1 MILQASNGCFL
12 TQSGEVSIKERR
24 FEKMMLVA
32 SVEEAALW
40 KEVTESEMNDMIE
53 EGKLF
58 YPNELS
64 YDFLS
69 KLNSL
74 VYTVAQ
80 DINNLNLTNA
90 QALKVKRFFPEW
102 ADLFGQKAE
111 VGFKFKYNDVLLE
124 VITPHTFSADNI
136 PAQQPLLLSVSS
148 EDNTEGTVYY
158 QPVLPEVEVTATE
171 ALMTSDKENE
181 NTND

>member
-1 MILQASNGCFL
+1 MIIQASNGCFL

-74 VYTVAQ
+74 VGTVSQ

-111 VGFKFKYNDVLLE
+111 VGFKFRYNDVLLE

-136 PAQQPLLLSVSS
+136 PVQQPLLLSVSS

-158 QPVLPEVEVTATE
+158 QPVLPEMKVIATE
-171 ALMTSDKENE
+171 DLMTEKENE